1 MELGTVQVCDEI
13 GSTIVLSIIVETFT
27 YVYLKATI
35 LRSNFLC
42 KNAFAFS
49 NVSSFYTSTLPD
61 NTLLSQILIYIR
73 RSNNYSQHYTLSSY
87 IYGKKKCLS
96 HLDSLDKQA
105 LKISN
110 YSTDKAVS
118 VKNAPSVTLHSLD
131 PIL

>member
-1 MELGTVQVCDEI
+1 MSVPFD
-13 GSTIVLSIIVETFT
+13 
-27 YVYLKATI
+27 
-35 LRSNFLC
+35 
-42 KNAFAFS
+42 
-49 NVSSFYTSTLPD
+49 TSTLPD

-96 HLDSLDKQA
+96 HFDSLDKQA

-110 YSTDKAVS
+110 YSTNKAVS